1 MDYSATVW
9 DPYLQKDIDRIE
21 GVQRRVARF
30 IFNDYMCSST
40 VTAMMESLKW
50 TPLAERRREQRLI
63 LLFKIVNDL
72 VANPTD
78 DITFNNRPGRNSNN
92 RQIKV
97 LSTNTD
103 LYKNSYS
110 PKTIKDWNNLSDS
123 AVHCKTVT
131 AFKTALTSSRN

>member
-1 MDYSATVW
+1 
-9 DPYLQKDIDRIE
+9 
-21 GVQRRVARF
+21 
-30 IFNDYMCSST
+30 
-40 VTAMMESLKW
+40 MESFKW

-72 VANPTD
+72 VAIPTD
-78 DITFNNRPGRNSNN
+78 DIITFNNRPSRNTNN

-103 LYKNSYS
+103 IYKNSYF

-131 AFKTALTSSRN
+131 AFKAALTSPRD

>member
-72 VANPTD
+72 VAITIHD
-78 DITFNNRPGRNSNN
+78 IITFNNRPRRNSNN
-92 RQIKV
+92 RQIRQRPFNLKGG
-97 LSTNTD
+97 LWFF
-103 LYKNSYS
+103 LKKNILI
-110 PKTIKDWNNLSDS
+110 PNVAEKNILILVVEK
-123 AVHCKTVT
+123 KII
-131 AFKTALTSSRN
+131 

>member
-9 DPYLQKDIDRIE
+9 DPYLQKDIDRIA
-21 GVQRRVARF
+21 ARF
-30 IFNDYMCSST
+30 IFNSYLHSSS
-40 VTAMMESLKW
+40 VSAMMESLKW

-97 LSTNTD
+97 LSTNID
-103 LYKNSYS
+103 IYKNSYF

-131 AFKTALTSSRN
+131 AFKTALTSSRD

>member
-21 GVQRRVARF
+21 GVQRRAARL
-30 IFNDYMCSST
+30 IFNDCMRSSS
-40 VTAMMESLKW
+40 VMTAMMESLKW

-72 VANPTD
+72 VVIPID
-78 DITFNNRPGRNSNN
+78 DITFNNRSSRNSNN

-103 LYKNSYS
+103 TGY
-110 PKTIKDWNNLSDS
+110 I
-123 AVHCKTVT
+123 
-131 AFKTALTSSRN
+131 

>member
-1 MDYSATVW
+1 
-9 DPYLQKDIDRIE
+9 
-21 GVQRRVARF
+21 
-30 IFNDYMCSST
+30 
-40 VTAMMESLKW
+40 MMESLKW